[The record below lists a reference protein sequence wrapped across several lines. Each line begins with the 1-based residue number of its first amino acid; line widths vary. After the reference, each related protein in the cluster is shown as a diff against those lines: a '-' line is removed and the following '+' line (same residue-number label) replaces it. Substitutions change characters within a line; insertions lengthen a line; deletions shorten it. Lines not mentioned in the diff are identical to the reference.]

1 MKCEPTASDA
11 LHGPHLRHPK
21 LFLRRRNPTIMN
33 KKFIHIALALS
44 CALVCQAAEPGKS
57 QKLGSP
63 DQVPEGLEKSDWQG
77 ISQAY
82 QASQFRSAKNAG
94 LTTQQAYLKASN
106 DEEVNGFGGSVAVS
120 GDTVVV
126 SAYVEDSP
134 TTGVNRVPD
143 QAAFNSGTASFSIAA
158 YVFVRS
164 GGTWSQQACLKTS
177 DSEGG
182 VLGGFGGSGSS
193 VAISGDTVVVGATE
207 VAYVFVRTGDS
218 WSQQADLKVSNP
230 GEFDGFGASVAV
242 SGNTVVVGAHLEASS
257 IRGVNSV
264 PNEAADGSGAAYVF
278 VRSGDSWSQQA
289 YLKASNTE
297 ANDFFGGSVAVSG
310 DTVVVGASS
319 EASSTNGVNSVP
331 NEKASGS
338 GAAYVFV
345 RSGGKWSQQAYL
357 KASNPGAIDFFG
369 TSVAISGNMVVVGAP
384 LEASSTRGVNSVPNE
399 EGFVAGAAY
408 VFVRSGGTWRQ
419 QAYLKASNTG
429 EFDGFGA
436 SVAVSGDT
444 VVIGAYGE
452 SSSTKG
458 LNGNQ
463 ANNRARNS
471 GAAYVFTRSGGNW
484 SQRAYLKASNTGPSD
499 EFGGFV
505 AISGSTIISGATGE
519 DSSTSGI
526 NTVPNDTG
534 TANDSGAA
542 YIFALPT
549 QFQVNVKTDMKL
561 GRVTGA
567 GCFSEGRNVTL
578 KATPKEGREFVGWFE
593 KKKLVSKNKK
603 LVIKNLTTNRVLE
616 AKFK

>member
-106 DEEVNGFGGSVAVS
+106 NEEVNGFGGSVAVS

-182 VLGGFGGSGSS
+182 VLGGFGGFGGSGSS

-242 SGNTVVVGAHLEASS
+242 SG
-257 IRGVNSV
+257 
-264 PNEAADGSGAAYVF
+264 
-278 VRSGDSWSQQA
+278 
-289 YLKASNTE
+289 
-297 ANDFFGGSVAVSG
+297 
-310 DTVVVGASS
+310 DTVVV
-319 EASSTNGVNSVP
+319 
-331 NEKASGS
+331 
-338 GAAYVFV
+338 
-345 RSGGKWSQQAYL
+345 
-357 KASNPGAIDFFG
+357 
-369 TSVAISGNMVVVGAP
+369 
-384 LEASSTRGVNSVPNE
+384 
-399 EGFVAGAAY
+399 
-408 VFVRSGGTWRQ
+408 
-419 QAYLKASNTG
+419 
-429 EFDGFGA
+429 
-436 SVAVSGDT
+436 
-444 VVIGAYGE
+444 GAYGE

-505 AISGSTIISGATGE
+505 AISGSTIISGAIGE

>member
-1 MKCEPTASDA
+1 
-11 LHGPHLRHPK
+11 
-21 LFLRRRNPTIMN
+21 MN

-57 QKLGSP
+57 QKLSSP

-77 ISQAY
+77 IRQAY

-106 DEEVNGFGGSVAVS
+106 NEEVNGFGGSVAVS

-143 QAAFNSGTASFSIAA
+143 QAAFNSGTASFSAAA

-164 GGTWSQQACLKTS
+164 GGTWSQQACLKVSDTGWSNLSSTS
-177 DSEGG
+177 
-182 VLGGFGGSGSS
+182 VAISGDTIVVKGLRGPAYVFVRNIGIWSQQAFLEANNNEEFNEFSDS
-193 VAISGDTVVVGATE
+193 VAISGDTVVIGDYLESSSASGVNSVPNGKASGSGA
-207 VAYVFVRTGDS
+207 AYVFIRSGGT
-218 WSQQADLKVSNP
+218 WSQQAYLKASNP
-230 GEFDGFGASVAV
+230 GVFDFFGTSVAV
-242 SGNTVVVGAHLEASS
+242 SGNTVVVGAHLES
-257 IRGVNSV
+257 
-264 PNEAADGSGAAYVF
+264 
-278 VRSGDSWSQQA
+278 
-289 YLKASNTE
+289 
-297 ANDFFGGSVAVSG
+297 
-310 DTVVVGASS
+310 
-319 EASSTNGVNSVP
+319 
-331 NEKASGS
+331 
-338 GAAYVFV
+338 
-345 RSGGKWSQQAYL
+345 
-357 KASNPGAIDFFG
+357 
-369 TSVAISGNMVVVGAP
+369 
-384 LEASSTRGVNSVPNE
+384 SSTRGVNSIPNE
-399 EGFVAGAAY
+399 ASFGSGAAY

-471 GAAYVFTRSGGNW
+471 GAAYVFTRRGGSW

-505 AISGSTIISGATGE
+505 AISGSTIISGAIGE

-542 YIFALPT
+542 YIFALSAP
-549 QFQVNVKTDMKL
+549 FQVNVKTDMKL
-561 GRVTGA
+561 GKVTGA
-567 GCFSEGRNVTL
+567 GSFTEGRNVTL
-578 KATPKEGREFVGWFE
+578 KATPKKDRTFVGWFE

-603 LVIKNLTTNRVLE
+603 LVIRNLTTNRVLE